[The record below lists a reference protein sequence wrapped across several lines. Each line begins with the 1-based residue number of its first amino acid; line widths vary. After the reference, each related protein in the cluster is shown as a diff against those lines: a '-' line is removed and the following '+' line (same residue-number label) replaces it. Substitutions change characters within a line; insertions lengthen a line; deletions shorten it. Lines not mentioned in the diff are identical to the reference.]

1 MPQLTTAERTFIV
14 ENYFVTRSIQE
25 VLRLFRI
32 AFPDRHVPNSTI
44 VWRNLRKYRQHG
56 TSLNRDKGNSGRIKT
71 GRSEENIEAVAQ
83 QLENN
88 PHVSSRRN
96 GLGLP
101 SASFNRITRLD
112 LIKMASLSKK
122 RSTRVKR
129 Q

>member
-1 MPQLTTAERTFIV
+1 M
-14 ENYFVTRSIQE
+14 
-25 VLRLFRI
+25 
-32 AFPDRHVPNSTI
+32 
-44 VWRNLRKYRQHG
+44 HG
-56 TSLNRDKGNSGRIKT
+56 TSLNRNKGNSGRIET